1 MNVRKTQYRISVAR
15 TRLGWVM
22 AHYKLTMV
30 IELPKLGSKLLFMNI
45 VEAYKEDQSDVA
57 LDINEEIN

>member
-1 MNVRKTQYRISVAR
+1 
-15 TRLGWVM
+15 M